1 MNDFSADQKR
11 YLEGFVSGVQA
22 ARSAQ
27 GLAPIGGGA
36 RGGRTPRSTR
46 VRTRST

>member
-1 MNDFSADQKR
+1 MNDFTADQKR

-22 ARSAQ
+22 ARVGA
-27 GLAPIGGGA
+27 GLAPIGRRRG
-36 RGGRTPRSTR
+36 GGRTARSTR